1 MSGVSNETIR
11 RRLVIRGH
19 VQGVFFR
26 DSVRQVAES
35 EGVAGWATNCND
47 GTVEVVV
54 EGLPDA
60 VQAVIEYCRLGP
72 AHARVDH
79 VDVTEEEPKGLTGFE
94 IR

>member
-1 MSGVSNETIR
+1 MSNEPIR

-26 DSVRQVAES
+26 DSVRQVARNER
-35 EGVAGWATNCND
+35 VAGWATNRPD
-47 GTVEVVV
+47 GTVEVVL
-54 EGLPDA
+54 EGDPDA

-72 AHARVDH
+72 IHAQVDH
-79 VDVTEEEPKGLTGFE
+79 VDVTDEEPEGLAGFK